1 VFSTNF
7 QSTITPGYCI
17 QLATAAT
24 SSRRELRRGVGAAL
38 ARGER
43 RIVVDC
49 GSWEKPDLIL
59 LSTLVSCARLCD
71 EEGAEFELANLG
83 GEMRTTLSD
92 LKLSSRLGL
101 AD

>member
-1 VFSTNF
+1 MFSANY
-7 QSTITPGYCI
+7 QSSTPGYCI

-24 SSRRELRRGVGAAL
+24 ASRRELRRGVGAAL
-38 ARGER
+38 ARGAR

-49 GSWEKPDLIL
+49 GSWEQPDLFL
-59 LSTLVSCARLCD
+59 MSTLVSCARLCD

-83 GEMRTTLSD
+83 GEIRSSLAD